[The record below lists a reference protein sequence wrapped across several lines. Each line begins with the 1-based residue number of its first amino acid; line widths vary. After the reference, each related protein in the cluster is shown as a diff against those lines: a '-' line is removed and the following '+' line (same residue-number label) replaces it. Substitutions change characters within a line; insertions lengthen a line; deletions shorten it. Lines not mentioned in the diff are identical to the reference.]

1 MFHLLGF
8 LSNASGKLKR
18 VFGSTW
24 FLRPYLFTGWLSSLL
39 RAQFLIMKS
48 IYLNYILL
56 LHRKISPIFFQITK
70 AYILVEDILKDA
82 SQLLLSCIKKR
93 RRRRRRRT
101 KSEHTPSRNHVIKT
115 CVSTI
120 WLLSKTTFKSPCCR
134 KNTGQ
139 HGFKKVR
146 GEVCARRFS
155 DQSQTWHHFGL
166 RSVKPN

>member
-8 LSNASGKLKR
+8 FIKC
-18 VFGSTW
+18 
-24 FLRPYLFTGWLSSLL
+24 LRKIEKSFWVDLILASLL
-39 RAQFLIMKS
+39 IYRVTKQSFKSPVFDNEEHIPKLYITASQKNFPNFFPDYKS
-48 IYLNYILL
+48 IYL
-56 LHRKISPIFFQITK
+56 
-70 AYILVEDILKDA
+70 LVEDILKDA

-146 GEVCARRFS
+146 GEECARRFS
-155 DQSQTWHHFGL
+155 DQSQT
-166 RSVKPN
+166 